1 MDARL
6 KQGADVILEIDWQ
19 GAQQVRSLLPDSAW
33 IFILPP
39 SVASLKTRLRER
51 GQDTDDTIDVRMQ
64 AAQDEMSHCEEAD
77 YLIINDV
84 FYTAL
89 IELQAIISAARLRT
103 ERQRAT
109 HTALLRDL
117 LTSETTTT

>member
-1 MDARL
+1 
-6 KQGADVILEIDWQ
+6 
-19 GAQQVRSLLPDSAW
+19 
-33 IFILPP
+33 
-39 SVASLKTRLRER
+39 
-51 GQDTDDTIDVRMQ
+51 MQ

-84 FYTAL
+84 FDTAL

-117 LTSETTTT
+117 LTSETTTS

>member
-1 MDARL
+1 
-6 KQGADVILEIDWQ
+6 
-19 GAQQVRSLLPDSAW
+19 
-33 IFILPP
+33 
-39 SVASLKTRLRER
+39 
-51 GQDTDDTIDVRMQ
+51 
-64 AAQDEMSHCEEAD
+64 MSHCEEAD

-84 FYTAL
+84 FDTAL